1 MGQDFQKPSIG
12 SVCACAV
19 HVVALEAADG
29 SQSVKEEHSE
39 SREYNPSC
47 YRLSRSSCPSDKLD
61 LYDKWFEG
69 SDGLFPAEVAALDVP
84 FATRLWALL
93 CTCGLP
99 RERCEA
105 FARSCAS
112 KMLGFSG
119 ARDWDPPEYVRE
131 FLRTGSREMAAKVRW
146 ISDLMHAQRA
156 ASWAALAVLSATPSE
171 SAECCCRAADNGLQA
186 QLAATGSHRNLSSYR
201 QLDSEPEREQLVD
214 LLRIMVQSPKFSQTS
229 CSHCGSVFG
238 PGDHGFSHC
247 EDHRGVRKLPDKDVR

>member
-12 SVCACAV
+12 SVCACAS
-19 HVVALEAADG
+19 HVVALGAADG
-29 SQSVKEEHSE
+29 SQSVKEEYSE

-47 YRLSRSSCPSDKLD
+47 YRLGRSSCPSDKLG

-69 SDGLFPAEVAALDVP
+69 SDGLSPAEVAALDVP
-84 FATRLWALL
+84 FAVRLWALL
-93 CTCGLP
+93 CACGLP

-105 FARSCAS
+105 FALACAS
-112 KMLGFSG
+112 KSV
-119 ARDWDPPEYVRE
+119 RDWDPPEYVRE

-146 ISDLMHAQRA
+146 IPDVMHAQRA
-156 ASWAALAVLSATPSE
+156 ASWAALAVLSDTPSQ
-171 SAECCCRAADNGLQA
+171 SADCCCRAADNGLLA

-201 QLDSEPEREQLVD
+201 QLDSEPEREQLAD

-229 CSHCGSVFG
+229 CSHCGEVFG